1 LVPLLIG
8 GVALAAV
15 VYGGYAMFG
24 AGAKSPQHAPTSS
37 PSGPPQAGPPQGAP
51 PRGPGQTAVP
61 PAPVIVTL
69 SRTAA
74 VPVTLTVIG
83 NVQAYSTVAIKSQVD
98 GQIVEVHFKEGQTV
112 KKGDLL
118 FTLD

>member
-1 LVPLLIG
+1 
-8 GVALAAV
+8 
-15 VYGGYAMFG
+15 
-24 AGAKSPQHAPTSS
+24 
-37 PSGPPQAGPPQGAP
+37 PPQGAP

-118 FTLD
+118 FTLDPRPYEALLRQAEANLAKDRALFDKAKADVARLEGL